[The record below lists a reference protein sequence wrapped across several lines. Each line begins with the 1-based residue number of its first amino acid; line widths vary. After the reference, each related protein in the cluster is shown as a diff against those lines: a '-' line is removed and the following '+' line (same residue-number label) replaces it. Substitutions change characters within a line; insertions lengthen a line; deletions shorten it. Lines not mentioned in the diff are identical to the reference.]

1 MRSHGLRQLV
11 DDKSVASCQQ
21 TCYKLVNLTGL
32 LQIVS
37 ASCNK
42 SANDIATS
50 LILTGFC
57 NLTKLTSLLQLVDK
71 LKQASKTDN
80 LQIVRGVF
88 GCVRRVRTM
97 KINNQEHFTVLVQRI
112 L

>member
-1 MRSHGLRQLV
+1 MQVVTSLLASCNNFLQQADIRMCLYGLQQLV

-21 TCYKLVNLTGL
+21 TCCKLVNLTGL

-50 LILTGFC
+50 LILTDFC

-71 LKQASKTDN
+71 LKQAGKIDN
-80 LQIVRGVF
+80 LQQV
-88 GCVRRVRTM
+88 
-97 KINNQEHFTVLVQRI
+97 
-112 L
+112 